1 MKVSIS
7 LPARDV
13 ALLDEYVRAHGIKSR
28 SAAVKRA
35 VDLLRAAD
43 LADDYAAA
51 WAEWNA
57 GSDKGAWT
65 RATEDGLTTKSSFT
79 RDALRPALQRYE
91 EAELEARHVAGYQ
104 KHPPSCGEFDVADED
119 RSWGD
124 LG

>member
-13 ALLDEYVRAHGIKSR
+13 
-28 SAAVKRA
+28 
-35 VDLLRAAD
+35 
-43 LADDYAAA
+43 
-51 WAEWNA
+51 
-57 GSDKGAWT
+57 
-65 RATEDGLTTKSSFT
+65 
-79 RDALRPALQRYE
+79 ALQRYE

-119 RSWGD
+119 RSSGN